1 MSELPTQ
8 SLKQIMNI
16 KIESFGAIQ
25 RLLPEHLS
33 LQHTV
38 ECSIDDVLA
47 QVIRLYPDA
56 HHLLERCACAI
67 GEDIVCRDKILHR
80 DTVIVL
86 LSPVAGG

>member
-1 MSELPTQ
+1 MAELPIQ
-8 SLKQIMNI
+8 LLKQIMNI

-25 RLLPEHLS
+25 RLLPEQLS

-38 ECSIDDVLA
+38 ESSIDDVLA

-67 GEDIVCRDKILHR
+67 GEDIVCRDKILLK

>member
-1 MSELPTQ
+1 MAELPKSLLTQ
-8 SLKQIMNI
+8 MMKI

-25 RLLPEHLS
+25 RLLPEQLS

-38 ECSIDDVLA
+38 ECSVEDILA

-67 GEDIVCRDKILHR
+67 GEDIVCRDTILHK
-80 DTVIVL
+80 DSVIVL